1 MSPLLLAWAVLGLVL
16 AASLLLYTL
25 LSLGQAWY
33 RHKLSTSGTRIQ
45 GDSAGSPGPL
55 LSMLTGSHLSC
66 LCNSAQRSSVLSTE
80 TRRLPPSHAQ
90 KRKNIPQPG
99 MPSIPEVAQSINFII
114 YCDLVKVLQ
123 LSMSKSMSQFLNWAS
138 FFSFINAE
146 SCLKKLSDEWS
157 K

>member
-33 RHKLSTSGTRIQ
+33 RHKLSTSGVRIQ

-55 LSMLTGSHLSC
+55 LTGSHLSC

>member
-1 MSPLLLAWAVLGLVL
+1 MKAVVAAFNQEKALVGAFSVITNLRMELFEALL
-16 AASLLLYTL
+16 
-25 LSLGQAWY
+25 
-33 RHKLSTSGTRIQ
+33 
-45 GDSAGSPGPL
+45 
-55 LSMLTGSHLSC
+55 LTGSHLSC

-90 KRKNIPQPG
+90 KRKNIPQPR

-146 SCLKKLSDEWS
+146 SCLKKLSDEGS